1 MATALPARIFPA
13 SQALSSAGMTGDGA
27 PIAAV
32 PARALKPSLLRR
44 LFDAMV
50 QSQTRRAEREI
61 ARFLAPDALAALHRR
76 YPPQR

>member
-1 MATALPARIFPA
+1 MATALPARIFPV
-13 SQALSSAGMTGDGA
+13 SQALGAAGMTGDGA

-32 PARALKPSLLRR
+32 PARALKPSLPRR

-50 QSQTRRAEREI
+50 QAQTRRAEREI
-61 ARFLAPDALAALHRR
+61 ARLLTPDALAALPRR